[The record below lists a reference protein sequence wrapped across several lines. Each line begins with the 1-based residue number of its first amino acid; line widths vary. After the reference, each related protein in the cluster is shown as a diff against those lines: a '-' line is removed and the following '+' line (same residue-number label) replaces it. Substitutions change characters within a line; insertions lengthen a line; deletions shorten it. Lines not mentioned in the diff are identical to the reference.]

1 MICAGNVKVASGRPQ
16 TGRVKLNISPVTG
29 EVEFSFGEGK
39 KSNGSGFTRSITEGY
54 MNAVHIHILMEGVFQ
69 PPSNQ
74 IGLA

>member
-1 MICAGNVKVASGRPQ
+1 MRWECKVASERPQ
-16 TGRVKLNISPVTG
+16 TGRVKLKISPVTG